1 MKKYWFE
8 KQQLNAKYVRRKA
21 RSTLNAQQIHFWLYL
36 ACLLVVLSW
45 FVCFKLSKIV
55 KTAESISPE
64 KNDDGKE
71 KRKSIRRSICNFAFH
86 IVFYIMRILAL
97 LFIKR
102 WTRRLRIKESYSDHI
117 RLFNYTLTRQK
128 SDQSQEQTVQFQR
141 VPTFPLWI
149 ILGYRCVQFQEIK
162 LLFCL

>member
-1 MKKYWFE
+1 MLQKKS
-8 KQQLNAKYVRRKA
+8 AKHPKCLVD
-21 RSTLNAQQIHFWLYL
+21 TFL
-36 ACLLVVLSW
+36 AIFGLSVCC

-86 IVFYIMRILAL
+86 IVFYKMRITL

-102 WTRRLRIKESYSDHI
+102 WTGRLRIKESYSDHI

-128 SDQSQEQTVQFQR
+128 SDQSQEQTFQFQR
-141 VPTFPLWI
+141 APTFPLWI